1 MRIRLHPVGML
12 TDAHN
17 WLQYFL
23 LASIVLNKDKAKV
36 HPLWVDFFFDG
47 CGDSKGRKE
56 NMPAAP

>member
-1 MRIRLHPVGML
+1 MCIRTHPVGML

-36 HPLWVDFFFDG
+36 HPLWVDFCFDG
-47 CGDSKGRKE
+47 CGYPKGR
-56 NMPAAP
+56 